1 MNLVHIHVE
10 ATDDPEENRR
20 RLNAATKKAVT
31 MGGGYIHLGP
41 GTYAYQPGDSP
52 PEGVTWQSVSAQQ
65 PAGLRFVEP
74 SE

>member
-1 MNLVHIHVE
+1 MNEVHIHVE

-20 RLNAATKKAVT
+20 RLNVATKEAVE

-41 GTYAYQPGDSP
+41 GTYAHQPRDSP
-52 PEGVTWQSVSAQQ
+52 PEGVTWQGAQQ